1 MEGMTTLVELINPL
15 CCCCNS
21 TPSRLAARQLPTAS
35 FHSREFLFRRRD
47 LRVPDI
53 APAKNV
59 PRLATTPSLGS
70 RVMAASPAGVPV
82 PPLDLT
88 EENIKEVLVDARI
101 EESTVKVKFLF
112 KDKKLKRRTDDC
124 PLLSLQLA
132 QLFDSSVGITGVAEL
147 AEMDG
152 PFVKIKLRGRFWHE
166 RSVVL
171 ARVGNYLKQRIPEI
185 LEVDVEDEKM
195 LDDSPENF

>member
-21 TPSRLAARQLPTAS
+21 TPWRLAARQLPTAS

-112 KDKKLKRRTDDC
+112 K
-124 PLLSLQLA
+124 
-132 QLFDSSVGITGVAEL
+132 GVAEL